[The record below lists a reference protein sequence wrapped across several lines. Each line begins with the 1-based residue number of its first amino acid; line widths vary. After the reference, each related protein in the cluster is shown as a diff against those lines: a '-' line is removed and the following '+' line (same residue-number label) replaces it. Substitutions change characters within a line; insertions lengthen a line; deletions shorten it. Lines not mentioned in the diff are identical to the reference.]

1 MTFADKNRIFL
12 AKLRNLPENR
22 KKIIL
27 WAVVVVL
34 GLTMGVFWIRGTMN
48 SLSKIDIN
56 KEMQNVEIL
65 QIDMPDIPAQNL
77 QNTGVQ
83 NNQSSIKN
91 TTTPSNK

>member
-12 AKLRNLPENR
+12 AKLQNLPENW

-27 WAVVVVL
+27 WTVVVVL
-34 GLTMGVFWIRGTMN
+34 GLAMGVFWVRGTMN

-56 KEMQNVEIL
+56 KEMQNVEIP
-65 QIDMPDIPAQNL
+65 QIDMPDIPAQSL

-91 TTTPSNK
+91 TTTPSN